1 MVKVKIWGSLKE
13 ATDGEEFLEIEGKNF
28 KEVLDNIK
36 LKYPNLSDQIDRGV
50 SLAIDGRIYKE
61 SWFTPIDSDS
71 EVVLMPLM
79 VGG

>member
-50 SLAIDGRIYKE
+50 SLAIDGKIYKE
-61 SWFTPIDSDS
+61 SWFTPIDNDS

>member
-61 SWFTPIDSDS
+61 SWFTPIDSNS

>member
-13 ATDGEEFLEIEGKNF
+13 ATDGEEILEIEGKNF
-28 KEVLDNIK
+28 KEILDNIK
-36 LKYPNLSDQIDRGV
+36 IKYPNLSDQIDRGV
-50 SLAIDGRIYKE
+50 SLAIDGKIYKE
-61 SWFTPIDSDS
+61 SWFTPIDNDS

>member
-28 KEVLDNIK
+28 KEILDNIK
-36 LKYPNLSDQIDRGV
+36 IKNPNLSDQIDRGV
-50 SLAIDGRIYKE
+50 SLAIDGKIYKE
-61 SWFTPIDSDS
+61 SWFTPIDNDS